1 MFDGLR
7 KGLAAALKTLRGK
20 GRLSEAN
27 IREAMLSTAQLM
39 PTQPRARQGAG
50 LLRPRLAVEWAER
63 RLKGAGS
70 ARD

>member
-27 IREAMLSTAQLM
+27 ISMLT
-39 PTQPRARQGAG
+39 
-50 LLRPRLAVEWAER
+50 
-63 RLKGAGS
+63 
-70 ARD
+70 

>member
-27 IREAMLSTAQLM
+27 IREAMEAI
-39 PTQPRARQGAG
+39 RIV
-50 LLRPRLAVEWAER
+50 LLDADVNLPLPKTLLIASP
-63 RLKGAGS
+63 KNQS
-70 ARD
+70 AKKFFEV